1 MFDEHLFFENK
12 NSLLINFFSIAI
24 FINYKIYFSF
34 KTASKVD
41 NGSSNKITLLSIANA
56 LAIATRRFYP
66 PESSVVNL
74 FEYSSILTIFKHSR
88 ALFLINS
95 FSLKNFFIIFFLLF
109 LFYLPNQI
117 QHFVKQSYLF
127 FLSFIIGKRSI

>member
-34 KTASKVD
+34 KTASKSD
-41 NGSSNKITLLSIANA
+41 NGSSNKITLGSIANA

-74 FEYSSILTIFKHSR
+74 FEYLSILTIFKHS
-88 ALFLINS
+88 
-95 FSLKNFFIIFFLLF
+95 
-109 LFYLPNQI
+109 
-117 QHFVKQSYLF
+117 
-127 FLSFIIGKRSI
+127 